1 MNTDYIARYGV
12 YAVIPNPE
20 QKQIVLVQEP
30 NGAWFLPC
38 GKIEAGENHQEALK
52 HELIEELGFTQ
63 QKLVPITDK
72 LTNISILVIV
82 IPTTTILPTS
92 MKQLLSKKY
101 KSH

>member
-1 MNTDYIARYGV
+1 M
-12 YAVIPNPE
+12 
-20 QKQIVLVQEP
+20 
-30 NGAWFLPC
+30 
-38 GKIEAGENHQEALK
+38 
-52 HELIEELGFTQ
+52 IEELGFTAE
-63 QKLVPITDK
+63 IGTFTDK